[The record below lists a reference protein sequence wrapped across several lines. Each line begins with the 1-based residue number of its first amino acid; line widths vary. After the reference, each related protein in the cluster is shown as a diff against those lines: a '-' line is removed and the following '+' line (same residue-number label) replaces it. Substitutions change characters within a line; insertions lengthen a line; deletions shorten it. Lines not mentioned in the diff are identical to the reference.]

1 MDTARLW
8 IRTLASSDERLYCT
22 LYRDP
27 ATMRFIGAP
36 MSAARAARSFRA
48 ALAAGRKLP
57 VDDLFLAFVEKAT
70 RAPIGMGS
78 LQHFDRTRR
87 RAAAGIMLLPAKQ
100 AQGYAKEAFAA
111 MLHLAFAVLALE
123 EIWIEFSVDH
133 SAARRVAAAV
143 GLSRSGR
150 RRPPR
155 GTDRRQIWS
164 ICRASWLSLTT
175 CRS

>member
-1 MDTARLW
+1 CDRRDPAGKPVAAGYGDTRAPRGARGRGRRAIAAARPTQLRSPAVAMDTARLW
-8 IRTLASSDERLYCT
+8 MRTLASADDRLYCT

-87 RAAAGIMLLPAKQ
+87 RAAAGIMLLPAK
-100 AQGYAKEAFAA
+100 
-111 MLHLAFAVLALE
+111 
-123 EIWIEFSVDH
+123 
-133 SAARRVAAAV
+133 
-143 GLSRSGR
+143 
-150 RRPPR
+150 
-155 GTDRRQIWS
+155 
-164 ICRASWLSLTT
+164 
-175 CRS
+175 